1 MSNHPLTFGIQT
13 MLGTSWP
20 NLVQRWKEYEAAGWD
35 SLWLPDHLS
44 PPSGEPGPFFEAW
57 MALAAL
63 APLTSTA
70 NIGTLVSSN
79 TFRHPSVLAKQAVT
93 VDHLSGGRLILGF
106 GAGWFDLEHEQ
117 FGIELPPIGERVS
130 RYAEALDLLDTFLRN
145 DLTTF
150 DGKWYTLRDAPNRPK
165 PVHAPRMPII
175 VGAHGP
181 RTIGIAARHADIWN
195 TRGPVDE
202 VQERQRTMDDAC
214 GKIGRD
220 PDSVIRSLL
229 YIPTRTPDRPW
240 DSLEAF
246 TDYVGKFREIGITD
260 FLFDEPPAANR
271 GILERVAG
279 ELLPTLRKS

>member
-1 MSNHPLTFGIQT
+1 MADHPLTFGIQT
-13 MLGTSWP
+13 MLGTPWP
-20 NLVQRWKEYEAAGWD
+20 DLVQSWREYEATGWD

-63 APLTSTA
+63 ATHTSTA
-70 NIGTLVSSN
+70 NIGILVSSN

-93 VDHLSGGRLILGF
+93 VDQISSGRLILGI
-106 GAGWFDLEHEQ
+106 GAGWFDLEHGQ

-130 RYAEALDLLDTFLRN
+130 RYAESLDLLDTFLRN

-150 DGKWYTLRDAPNRPK
+150 DGKWYSLRDAPNRPR
-165 PVHAPRMPII
+165 PVREPRMPII

-195 TRGPVDE
+195 TRGPLDE
-202 VQERQRTMDDAC
+202 VRERQLTMDDAC
-214 GKIGRD
+214 RKIGRA
-220 PDSVIRSLL
+220 PQSVIRSLL

-260 FLFDEPPAANR
+260 FIFEEVPAVNR
-271 GILERVAG
+271 GILERLSG